1 MTNFE
6 NAKVQVAQGWLQ
18 GYTEGKLKIFKGI
31 PYAAPPVGALRF
43 RHPQDPGRW
52 RGVRK
57 ATAYSAASIQHVMEN
72 PEMPANVH
80 GVPQFLAPSQYEE
93 DCLYL
98 NIWTPAQT
106 PDARLPVFVWI
117 HGGGMVAGSGCE
129 VVCDGTGFA
138 SRKDVV
144 VVTINYRLGF
154 LGFFAHPDLTA
165 EAGGTS
171 GNYALYDM
179 RKACQWVK
187 QNIAR
192 FGGDPDRIT
201 VAGQSGGAAGVQA
214 AKQASTIAS
223 DIMLMGSVKLGELC
237 EKYGRNAYV
246 WLMSKENETQ
256 RGRDAGCP
264 HCAEMPYVFG
274 RVDKGERNPF
284 FDYHWVGA
292 DYDFMELIQGY
303 WYDFCASG
311 DPNGEGRPVWK
322 KYAEKFDICELCN
335 HTHMI
340 PADQMDKYRYF
351 YEKLTENNFIV
362 SLFGL
367 PRFTPKNG

>member
-154 LGFFAHPDLTA
+154 LGFLP
-165 EAGGTS
+165 
-171 GNYALYDM
+171 
-179 RKACQWVK
+179 
-187 QNIAR
+187 I
-192 FGGDPDRIT
+192 
-201 VAGQSGGAAGVQA
+201 
-214 AKQASTIAS
+214 
-223 DIMLMGSVKLGELC
+223 
-237 EKYGRNAYV
+237 
-246 WLMSKENETQ
+246 
-256 RGRDAGCP
+256 
-264 HCAEMPYVFG
+264 
-274 RVDKGERNPF
+274 
-284 FDYHWVGA
+284 
-292 DYDFMELIQGY
+292 LI
-303 WYDFCASG
+303 
-311 DPNGEGRPVWK
+311 
-322 KYAEKFDICELCN
+322 
-335 HTHMI
+335 
-340 PADQMDKYRYF
+340 
-351 YEKLTENNFIV
+351 
-362 SLFGL
+362 
-367 PRFTPKNG
+367 